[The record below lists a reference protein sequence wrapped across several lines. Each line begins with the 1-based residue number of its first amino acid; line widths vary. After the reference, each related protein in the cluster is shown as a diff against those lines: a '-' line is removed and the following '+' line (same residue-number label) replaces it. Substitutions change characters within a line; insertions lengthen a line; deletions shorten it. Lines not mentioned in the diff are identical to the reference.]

1 MFRTS
6 SGFFALLDIVFD
18 VFFGGGFFGF
28 LVALDCCIGFSLFF
42 FPVFDFLLVL
52 GFLFLLF
59 LSLAQQGGLS
69 PPVAAGHSVTTL
81 SPFTPCVDRAV
92 PAWRGVAPTAIVYV

>member
-6 SGFFALLDIVFD
+6 SGFFALLDSVFD
-18 VFFGGGFFGF
+18 VFFGGG
-28 LVALDCCIGFSLFF
+28 LWVSCCIDLLHWLFVVV

-92 PAWRGVAPTAIVYV
+92 PAWRGVALTAIV

>member
-18 VFFGGGFFGF
+18 VFFGGG
-28 LVALDCCIGFSLFF
+28 LWVSYCIDGFSLFF

-92 PAWRGVAPTAIVYV
+92 PAWRGVAPAAIVYV